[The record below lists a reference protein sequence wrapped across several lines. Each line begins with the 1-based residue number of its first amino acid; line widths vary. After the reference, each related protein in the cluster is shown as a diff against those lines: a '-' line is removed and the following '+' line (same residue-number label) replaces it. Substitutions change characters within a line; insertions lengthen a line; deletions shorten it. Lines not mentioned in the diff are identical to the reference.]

1 MHSHIFMITYKS
13 TNRFLVLVSVAIL
26 AGCGT
31 LARDH
36 AVPPQLHG
44 QEHIGNMPGVR
55 YQALSKAGIEKIL
68 SDIKETTDATKG
80 SSKSDVANYLSI
92 SGGGDNGAFGAGL
105 LTGWTANGDRPTFDL
120 VTGVSTGA
128 LIAPFA
134 YLGSDYDPVLKAVYT
149 ETQPSDIY
157 LERGLIGALFGE
169 AMGDTTPLYRL
180 ITKYIDADLLKKIGD
195 EYTRTNRWL
204 LVATTN
210 LDTGTPVIWNMGK
223 LAQIGT
229 PDALT
234 LFRKILLASAAIPGV
249 FPPVMIDVVAD
260 DKNYQEMHVD
270 GGATMSVFLY
280 PAALGAAAREQKVVS
295 SAKNRKAYIIRNSRI
310 DADWREIDRDT
321 LSIMGRAVSQL
332 IQSQG
337 YGDLYRIYQTTQR
350 DHVEFNLAYIGADF
364 NFHHEREFDRPYMN
378 ALFQYGYQLGKAGYP
393 WAHSP
398 PGYNA
403 PIDEETRRQSKRN
416 QEALQGLSSSMF
428 TPIQKQIEEH

>member
-1 MHSHIFMITYKS
+1 MTLKRTVGLLLLTTTTLLY
-13 TNRFLVLVSVAIL
+13 
-26 AGCGT
+26 GCASLT
-31 LARDH
+31 RDR
-36 AVPPQLHG
+36 AVPPELHG
-44 QEHIGNMPGVR
+44 QEQIGNMPGVR
-55 YQALSKAGIEKIL
+55 YQALSKSGIEEIL
-68 SDIKETTDATKG
+68 NDIKSSVDANRITAKY
-80 SSKSDVANYLSI
+80 DVANYLSI

-105 LTGWTANGDRPTFDL
+105 LTGWTAHGDRPKFDL

-134 YLGSDYDPVLKAVYT
+134 YLGPDYDPVLTAVYT
-149 ETQPSDIY
+149 QTQPSDIF
-157 LERGLIGALFGE
+157 LERGLLGALFGE
-169 AMGDTTPLYRL
+169 AMGDTTPLYGL
-180 ITKYIDADLLKKIGD
+180 ISRYIDVELLAKIAD
-195 EYTRTNRWL
+195 EYSKTNRWL

-229 PDALT
+229 PEALS
-234 LFRKILLASAAIPGV
+234 LFRKILLASAAIPGI

-260 DKNYQEMHVD
+260 GKNYQEMHVD

-280 PAALGAAAREQKVVS
+280 PSALGAAAREQHVLATSKT
-295 SAKNRKAYIIRNSRI
+295 RKAYVIRNSRI
-310 DADWREIDRDT
+310 DADWKEIERDT

-364 NFHHEREFDRPYMN
+364 KFHHEREFDRQYMN
-378 ALFQYGYQLGKAGYP
+378 ALYQYSYSLGKAGYP
-393 WAHSP
+393 WAHTP

-403 PIDEETRRQSKRN
+403 PIDEETRQQSKRN
-416 QEALQGLSSSMF
+416 KDALNGTLFPMTSINQ
-428 TPIQKQIEEH
+428 

>member
-1 MHSHIFMITYKS
+1 
-13 TNRFLVLVSVAIL
+13 
-26 AGCGT
+26 
-31 LARDH
+31 
-36 AVPPQLHG
+36 
-44 QEHIGNMPGVR
+44 MPGVR
-55 YQALSKAGIEKIL
+55 YQALSKSGIEEIL
-68 SDIKETTDATKG
+68 NDIKSSVDANRITAKY
-80 SSKSDVANYLSI
+80 DVANYLSI

-105 LTGWTANGDRPTFDL
+105 LTGWTAHGDRPKFDL

-134 YLGSDYDPVLKAVYT
+134 YLGPDYDPVLTAVYT
-149 ETQPSDIY
+149 QTQPSDIF
-157 LERGLIGALFGE
+157 LERGLLGALFGE
-169 AMGDTTPLYRL
+169 AMGDTTPLYGL
-180 ITKYIDADLLKKIGD
+180 ISRYIDAELLAKIAD
-195 EYTRTNRWL
+195 EYSKTNRWL

-229 PDALT
+229 PEALS
-234 LFRKILLASAAIPGV
+234 LFRKILLASAAIPGI

-260 DKNYQEMHVD
+260 GKNYQEMHVD

-280 PAALGAAAREQKVVS
+280 PSALGAAAREQHVLATSKT
-295 SAKNRKAYIIRNSRI
+295 RKAYVIRNSRI
-310 DADWREIDRDT
+310 DADWKEIERDT

-364 NFHHEREFDRPYMN
+364 KFHHEREFDRQYMN
-378 ALFQYGYQLGKAGYP
+378 ALYQYSYSLGKAGYP
-393 WAHSP
+393 WAHTP

-403 PIDEETRRQSKRN
+403 PIDEETRQQSKRN
-416 QEALQGLSSSMF
+416 KDALNGTLFPMTRINQ
-428 TPIQKQIEEH
+428 

>member
-1 MHSHIFMITYKS
+1 MIPPKLIAT
-13 TNRFLVLVSVAIL
+13 L
-26 AGCGT
+26 AALMTATLLSGCGT
-31 LARDH
+31 LARDR
-36 AVPPQLHG
+36 AVPPELHG

-55 YQALSKAGIEKIL
+55 YQALSKAGIEEIL
-68 SDIKETTDATKG
+68 SDIKSSVEASKTTKHG
-80 SSKSDVANYLSI
+80 VANYLSI

-105 LTGWTANGDRPTFDL
+105 LVGWTLHGDRPKFDL

-134 YLGSDYDPVLKAVYT
+134 YLGPDYDAVLKSVYT

-157 LERGLIGALFGE
+157 LERGLMGVLFGE
-169 AMGDTTPLYRL
+169 AMGDTSPLFRL
-180 ITKYIDADLLKKIGD
+180 ITKHIDADLLKNIAD
-195 EYTRTNRWL
+195 EYKRTNRWL

-223 LAQIGT
+223 IAQVST
-229 PDALT
+229 PEALD
-234 LFRKILLASAAIPGV
+234 LFRKILLASASIPGA

-260 DKNYQEMHVD
+260 GKNYQEMHVD

-280 PAALGAAAREQKVVS
+280 PAALGVAAREEHVLATSK
-295 SAKNRKAYIIRNSRI
+295 KRKAYIIRNARI
-310 DADWREIDRDT
+310 DADWQEIERDT
-321 LSIMGRAVSQL
+321 LSIMGRAVAQL

-364 NFHHEREFDRPYMN
+364 NFHHAREFDRQYMN
-378 ALFQYGYQLGKAGYP
+378 ALYQYSYQLGKAGYP
-393 WAHSP
+393 WVHTP

-403 PIDEETRRQSKRN
+403 PIDEETRLQSKRN
-416 QEALQGLSSSMF
+416 KDTLQGIKPKRSSPSS
-428 TPIQKQIEEH
+428 